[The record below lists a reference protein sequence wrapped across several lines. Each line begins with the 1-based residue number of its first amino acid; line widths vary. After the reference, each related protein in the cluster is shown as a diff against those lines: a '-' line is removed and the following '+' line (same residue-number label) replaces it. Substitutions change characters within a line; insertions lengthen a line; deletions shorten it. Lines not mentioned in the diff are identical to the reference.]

1 MRKAFGDP
9 GLTVV
14 NIASANEKN
23 KEGKMNL
30 STDSEFF
37 VSIWNFLCVL

>member
-1 MRKAFGDP
+1 MRKASGDP

-37 VSIWNFLCVL
+37 VSIWNFLRVL